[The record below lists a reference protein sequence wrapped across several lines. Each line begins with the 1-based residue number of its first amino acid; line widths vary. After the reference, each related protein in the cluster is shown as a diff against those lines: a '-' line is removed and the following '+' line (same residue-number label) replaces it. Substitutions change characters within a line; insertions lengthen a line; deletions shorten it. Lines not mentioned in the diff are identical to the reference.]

1 MTFYENGYTKEGM
14 DQKDQ
19 SAAKKREVILLEV
32 KRDSHVNGIPENC
45 GDADTAAGL
54 HICSR

>member
-1 MTFYENGYTKEGM
+1 M